1 MKKNK
6 KNYRY
11 LGKGYPLIEGL
22 EKVTGKAKYV
32 EDLKIDGMLHAK
44 ILFSP
49 HAHARIISINKIVA
63 EEIPGVVA
71 VLCAQDL
78 PTKNQLMASRN
89 SAILAKDKV
98 IFHGQPVVVVVAE
111 SASIAQDA
119 IDKVFI
125 DYEPLESV
133 IDPIKAMSDQS
144 PTIWP
149 DGLPT
154 EISNLSGA
162 HSAVKAKG
170 ESESKSMNNVYASQ
184 HFERG
189 DIRKGFIE
197 ADIVVEKNYKL
208 NSVHQAYLEP
218 HAVVVEPDIF
228 RGSLTFY
235 TSTQGQFLVRDE
247 VSRILSIPKHKI
259 RVVPMTFG
267 GGFGAKYGIL
277 EPLAGAVALTVK
289 RPIRFVLSRSEDLQT
304 TTPSPNVH
312 IFLKT
317 SAKKD
322 GFINA
327 LEARIILDNGIFG
340 LPLSGLLATLIGGY
354 YKIENTS
361 IDCYE
366 VNTNKPQIGA
376 YRAPGAPQITFA
388 LESNVDEMAEQLG
401 LDKLDFRYQNAVETG
416 DLMGNNEPWP
426 NLGLKSCLDSL
437 RDNPTWKLKVKKANE
452 GIGIAIGG
460 WTSFMGPASAICRVE
475 SDGMVRIHVGSVDIS
490 GVNSSFVLIAAE
502 VLGVS
507 PNQVEIIQG
516 DTLTGP
522 FAPNSGGSQ
531 ITYSVS
537 GAVTEAAEEAKN
549 KILQLA
555 ADHFEASINDLETHE
570 GLVHVRGVP
579 HKTISIGKLASIAQ
593 SKPGGPGP
601 IAGQGQSAIQ
611 QNAPCFTVH
620 LAKVSVDRDTGRVT
634 PLQCLAIH
642 DVGYALN
649 PTMVHGQIHGGVVQ
663 GIGMAL
669 HEAMLYDDEGQLLT
683 GSFMEY
689 DFPKADCV
697 PSIETILIENPSPN
711 GPFGVRGI
719 GEPPII
725 PVGAAIA
732 NAVNDAIGVRCTEL
746 PIPSE
751 ILWQKSFLNNEQG
764 IK

>member
-1 MKKNK
+1 
-6 KNYRY
+6 
-11 LGKGYPLIEGL
+11 
-22 EKVTGKAKYV
+22 
-32 EDLKIDGMLHAK
+32 
-44 ILFSP
+44 
-49 HAHARIISINKIVA
+49 
-63 EEIPGVVA
+63 
-71 VLCAQDL
+71 
-78 PTKNQLMASRN
+78 
-89 SAILAKDKV
+89 
-98 IFHGQPVVVVVAE
+98 
-111 SASIAQDA
+111 
-119 IDKVFI
+119 
-125 DYEPLESV
+125 
-133 IDPIKAMSDQS
+133 
-144 PTIWP
+144 
-149 DGLPT
+149 
-154 EISNLSGA
+154 
-162 HSAVKAKG
+162 
-170 ESESKSMNNVYASQ
+170 
-184 HFERG
+184 
-189 DIRKGFIE
+189 
-197 ADIVVEKNYKL
+197 
-208 NSVHQAYLEP
+208 
-218 HAVVVEPDIF
+218 
-228 RGSLTFY
+228 
-235 TSTQGQFLVRDE
+235 
-247 VSRILSIPKHKI
+247 
-259 RVVPMTFG
+259 MTFG

-289 RPIRFVLSRSEDLQT
+289 RPVRFVLSRSEDHQT

-437 RDNPTWKLKVKKANE
+437 RDHPAWKLKVKKANE

-537 GAVTEAAEEAKN
+537 GAVSEAAEEAKK

-555 ADHFEASINDLETHE
+555 SDHFEASINDLEMDE

-579 HKTISIGKLASIAQ
+579 DKTVSIGKLASIAQ
-593 SKPGGPGP
+593 SQPGGPGP

-634 PLQCLAIH
+634 PLQYLAIH
-642 DVGYALN
+642 DVGYPLN
-649 PTMVHGQIHGGVVQ
+649 PTMVNGQIHGGVVQ

-689 DFPKADCV
+689 DFPKANCI

-746 PIPSE
+746 PIRSDK
-751 ILWQKSFLNNEQG
+751 LWQKSFVNT
-764 IK
+764 

>member
-1 MKKNK
+1 MNKNK

-44 ILFSP
+44 ILFSA
-49 HAHARIISINKIVA
+49 HAHARIISINKIEA

-78 PTKNQLMASRN
+78 STKNLLMASRN
-89 SAILAKDKV
+89 STILAKDKV

-111 SASIAQDA
+111 SVTIAQDA
-119 IDKVFI
+119 IEKVFI

-133 IDPIKAMSDQS
+133 IDPVKAMSDQS

-154 EISNLSGA
+154 EESAISGA

-170 ESESKSMNNVYASQ
+170 ESESKPMNNVYASQ

-197 ADIVVEKNYKL
+197 ADIVVEMNYKL
-208 NSVHQAYLEP
+208 TSVHQSYMEP
-218 HAVVVEPDIF
+218 HAVVAEPDIF

-235 TSTQGQFLVRDE
+235 TSTQGQFIVRDE

-277 EPLAGAVALTVK
+277 ESLAGAVALTVR
-289 RPIRFVLSRSEDLQT
+289 RPIRLVLSRSEDFQT

-401 LDKLDFRYQNAVETG
+401 LDKLEFRYQNAVETG

-426 NLGLKSCLDSL
+426 DLGLKSCLDSL
-437 RDNPTWKLKVKKANE
+437 RDHPTWKLKEKKANE

-516 DTLTGP
+516 DTL
-522 FAPNSGGSQ
+522 
-531 ITYSVS
+531 
-537 GAVTEAAEEAKN
+537 
-549 KILQLA
+549 
-555 ADHFEASINDLETHE
+555 
-570 GLVHVRGVP
+570 
-579 HKTISIGKLASIAQ
+579 
-593 SKPGGPGP
+593 
-601 IAGQGQSAIQ
+601 
-611 QNAPCFTVH
+611 
-620 LAKVSVDRDTGRVT
+620 
-634 PLQCLAIH
+634 
-642 DVGYALN
+642 
-649 PTMVHGQIHGGVVQ
+649 
-663 GIGMAL
+663 
-669 HEAMLYDDEGQLLT
+669 
-683 GSFMEY
+683 
-689 DFPKADCV
+689 
-697 PSIETILIENPSPN
+697 
-711 GPFGVRGI
+711 
-719 GEPPII
+719 
-725 PVGAAIA
+725 
-732 NAVNDAIGVRCTEL
+732 
-746 PIPSE
+746 
-751 ILWQKSFLNNEQG
+751 
-764 IK
+764 